1 MFHIFS
7 NMILTFLMAIIWSI
21 AGLLVTI
28 LPYAKNNQRLRLW
41 RMILMG
47 VIYIA
52 LTIAGLWG
60 ALLIFSYIQNDW
72 LLIEGTIKGMVPVA
86 LTGYM
91 PVLVFTLSR
100 ARRLGEANQE
110 QLSAVTLAKT
120 MDPLLV
126 IPVYA
131 AALASG
137 INAFSNVVAQAVMP
151 SLFEIVQRPV
161 LLLLILVVP
170 AFFIV
175 RRYLVVLRRGR
186 NAYDDVCPS
195 DVR

>member
-1 MFHIFS
+1 
-7 NMILTFLMAIIWSI
+7 
-21 AGLLVTI
+21 
-28 LPYAKNNQRLRLW
+28 
-41 RMILMG
+41 MG

-52 LTIAGLWG
+52 LTITGLWG
-60 ALLIFSYIQNDW
+60 AMLIFSYIQEDW
-72 LLIEGTIKGMVPVA
+72 QLIEGTIKGMVPVA
-86 LTGYM
+86 LTGYI
-91 PVLVFTLSR
+91 PVIVFTLSR

-110 QLSAVTLAKT
+110 PLSAVTLAKT

-126 IPVYA
+126 VPIYA

-170 AFFIV
+170 AYFIV
-175 RRYLVVLRRGR
+175 RGYRVVLQRGLILHQPWLR
-186 NAYDDVCPS
+186 LIKFAMMTAISAIAAVVVIVVNVLLVADVSKLP
-195 DVR
+195 